1 MKQIFP
7 VNVFFAN
14 IGAKLSA
21 GNNQSNYVQSYSDY
35 LNNPTPHRFTFS
47 NINESYNISI
57 INKLKNKNSSGNDEI
72 SNKLLKAIGN

>member
-21 GNNQSNYVQSYSDY
+21 GNNQAIMFNHILITSTIRYHTDLHFLILTSRILYPLS
-35 LNNPTPHRFTFS
+35 
-47 NINESYNISI
+47 IN
-57 INKLKNKNSSGNDEI
+57 
-72 SNKLLKAIGN
+72 